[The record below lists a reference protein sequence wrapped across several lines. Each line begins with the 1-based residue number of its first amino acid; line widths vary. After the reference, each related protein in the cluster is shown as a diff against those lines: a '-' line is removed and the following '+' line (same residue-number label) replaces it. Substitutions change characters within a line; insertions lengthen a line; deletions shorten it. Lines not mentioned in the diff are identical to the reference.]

1 MPHLRK
7 SLYLC
12 TSAGVLDKYTY
23 YAKDEKRY
31 RHEILSYIK
40 ARLKV
45 QRLNPLTHWDIQV
58 IREEVYKSS
67 LSSLAFKDIHTV
79 ESVFQF
85 VYTCPGQIKSSLD
98 QAIL

>member
-58 IREEVYKSS
+58 IREEVDTSS
-67 LSSLAFKDIHTV
+67 PISLAFNKIHIV
-79 ESVFQF
+79 ESMCWF
-85 VYTCPGQIKSSLD
+85 VCLCPGQIKNYIYW
-98 QAIL
+98 AIS